1 MSLFLFIP
9 YFIRAMLSKKCQ
21 KWGLRQKKMKGV
33 WGWEG
38 GGHTGG
44 VCRGKGSN
52 PLDTTIF
59 TKCLPSNIYN
69 FCVFVRKFNIF
80 SCSDKLEMRKIDKLG
95 DYLSSFYSAP

>member
-1 MSLFLFIP
+1 MAIQEVSLEG
-9 YFIRAMLSKKCQ
+9 RAQTLWTLCA
-21 KWGLRQKKMKGV
+21 
-33 WGWEG
+33 
-38 GGHTGG
+38 
-44 VCRGKGSN
+44 
-52 PLDTTIF
+52 IF